1 MLNLYICYVIVFKKK
16 KELGDLIKRINWQL
30 FNNDELI
37 INNENVECEYKDKI
51 IKYKEEDGINIIDLE
66 NQIYKRDSKEYLMQI
81 NIKNNT
87 FKFTLKEKNRILSD
101 NLTNSSIEK
110 KDNDIIIKYQIEDEV
125 KKIIIH
131 LL

>member
-37 INNENVECEYKDKI
+37 INNEDVECEYKDNI
-51 IKYKEEDGINIIDLE
+51 IKYKEKDGINIIDLE
-66 NQIYKRDSKEYLMQI
+66 NQIYERDSKDYLMQI

-87 FKFTLKEKNRILSD
+87 FKFTLKEKNRTLSD